1 MSRQYFLHAPI
12 GAGGMATV
20 HIGQLI
26 APLGFSRVVAIKRL
40 HPMLSGQPEFAAML
54 VDEARITARVRHL
67 NVIPT
72 LDVFVE
78 AGECFLVMEYV
89 EGESLAKL
97 LHAASFAEKSVPP
110 EVAVAVITGVLHG
123 LHAAHTAKSA
133 RGEPLNI
140 MHRDVSPQNILVG
153 ADGISRIFDFG
164 VAKALGRLQQT
175 RAGEF
180 KGKLPYLAPELF
192 GQVPPTQRVDIY
204 AASVALWESLTT
216 RRLFDGASEEEIFAK
231 ILQAR
236 VPAPSELAP
245 RLPRGLDEVVLR
257 GLSRFPEARFE
268 SAEQMAEALER
279 LVRPAPPRE
288 VAAWMQSLAGEALAQ
303 RARLVSA
310 IEGAAMPPA
319 LPPAPAW
326 SASAEPL
333 TTAPVC
339 NTVPMLMWPQAPPVE
354 PAFQDPLIWPQAPPV
369 VEPVFQDRCDDEIRT
384 IAVQV
389 PLPHLGPEDRPR
401 RRGAQRASIAIVALS
416 FLLAAPAFG
425 WMALS
430 KPEPPQPRRIGK
442 TAPLVV
448 TSISPLA
455 PASEPPARH
464 EQLDPTKEA
473 ARLEQASRLESD
485 RSDKRARPEPA
496 AAKVSRRPD
505 PEARPRKRSE
515 RSKPAGDDL
524 DSSAFTNRK

>member
-78 AGECFLVMEYV
+78 NGECFLVMEYV
-89 EGESLAKL
+89 EGESLARL
-97 LHAASFAEKSVPP
+97 LHAASSAELSLPP
-110 EVAVAVITGVLHG
+110 EVAVSVIIGVLHG

-153 ADGISRIFDFG
+153 ADGVSRIFDFG

-192 GQVPPTQRVDIY
+192 GQFPPTQRVDIY

-216 RRLFDGASEEEIFAK
+216 RRLFDGASEEEIFGK

-236 VPAPSELAP
+236 VPAPSELVP
-245 RLPRGLDEVVLR
+245 GLPRGLDAVVLR
-257 GLSRFPEARFE
+257 GLSRAPEARFE
-268 SAEQMAEALER
+268 SAEQMAEALEQ
-279 LVRPAPPRE
+279 LIRPAPPRE
-288 VAAWMQSLAGEALAQ
+288 VAAWVQSLAGEALTQ

-310 IEGAAMPPA
+310 IESAAMPPA
-319 LPPAPAW
+319 LPPAPEW

-339 NTVPMLMWPQAPPVE
+339 NTVPLLMWPQAP
-354 PAFQDPLIWPQAPPV
+354 AA
-369 VEPVFQDRCDDEIRT
+369 EPVFQDQYDDEIRT

-389 PLPHLGPEDRPR
+389 PLPHLGAEERPR
-401 RRGAQRASIAIVALS
+401 RRGARRAAIAIVTLS

-430 KPEPPQPRRIGK
+430 KPEPAPPRRIGK
-442 TAPLVV
+442 TAPLLVA
-448 TSISPLA
+448 SISPLA
-455 PASEPPARH
+455 AASEPPAAQAPQ
-464 EQLDPTKEA
+464 EPLKQA
-473 ARLEQASRLESD
+473 ARLEQKTRPESS
-485 RSDKRARPEPA
+485 RSDERARPEPA
-496 AAKVSRRPD
+496 AAKVPRQSEVR
-505 PEARPRKRSE
+505 ARKRSE
-515 RSKPAGDDL
+515 RSKHADDDL
-524 DSSAFTNRK
+524 ESSAFSNRK